1 MAVNEIAVIF
11 AISLKQ
17 LTIYSNGNMIG
28 MAEKLIKVLSFTQS
42 KPMNNDLR
50 YTIFKTKYGHCGLLG
65 DKNRV
70 FRISLPRPDRKTSE
84 TYLLVGI
91 NAAKRDDMFMPELQ
105 NAVKSYFFGDF
116 IDFSE
121 YQSHFCNLTAEN
133 ENHLWKISS
142 FGRDILRA
150 CCKIP
155 YGQTISYGQLA
166 KSAGHP
172 RAARAVGNIMGNNQL
187 PIIIPCHRVIKAD
200 VTFGGFMQ
208 NSPGAQRLKT
218 AMLKLEA
225 NELRNACG
233 VLPKKI
239 SPLRSR

>member
-1 MAVNEIAVIF
+1 
-11 AISLKQ
+11 
-17 LTIYSNGNMIG
+17 
-28 MAEKLIKVLSFTQS
+28 
-42 KPMNNDLR
+42 MNNDLR

-70 FRISLPRPDRKTSE
+70 FRISLPRPDRKTTE

-91 NAAKRDDMFMPELQ
+91 NSAQRDNMFMPRLQ
-105 NAVKSYFFGDF
+105 NTVKSYFSGDF
-116 IDFSE
+116 VDFSK
-121 YQSHFCNLTAEN
+121 YQPHFCNLTTEN

-155 YGQTISYGQLA
+155 YGETVSYGQLA

-172 RAARAVGNIMGNNQL
+172 KAARAVGNIMGNNQL

-200 VTFGGFMQ
+200 GTCGGFMQ
-208 NSPGAQRLKT
+208 NSPGAQRLKA
-218 AMLKLEA
+218 AMLELESSHL
-225 NELRNACG
+225 N
-233 VLPKKI
+233 I
-239 SPLRSR
+239 